1 MGPLAVPG
9 RRGRRGQHHCETSY
23 PPGKVAV
30 VEAYLKGGST
40 VRGWCPSS
48 AAAFTGAGRRTVVDD
63 DGGGDLQREEDV
75 GKGETQRRG
84 LKESSQRCSPKKTAA
99 VTRTRGLPAQRGSS
113 GWPGWTLGGGE
124 VGARGLHRKEA
135 GGKGGGSDG
144 RRAL

>member
-99 VTRTRGLPAQRGSS
+99 VTRTRGLPAQRGSFDRS
-113 GWPGWTLGGGE
+113 EWT
-124 VGARGLHRKEA
+124 AR
-135 GGKGGGSDG
+135 KG
-144 RRAL
+144 